1 MMTEHNEDQVEQVV
15 EAEEA
20 LTEVDQLKAELA
32 EATDAKLRALADFK
46 NFQRRSVENEMR
58 AQNGGIAKIV
68 RAIIP
73 SIEQMN
79 IAISHA
85 QDDAIAKGFKMA
97 KDELIKGLADCG
109 VTTITPEIGDK
120 LDPLLHEGM
129 LRQETDEYEVDHIV
143 QVLQQGYQLGD
154 IVICPAKVAL
164 SA

>member
-1 MMTEHNEDQVEQVV
+1 MMTKQNEEQVEQVI
-15 EAEEA
+15 ETEET
-20 LTEVDQLKAELA
+20 LSETDQLKAELA
-32 EATDAKLRALADFK
+32 EAKDAKLRALADFK

-58 AQNGGIAKIV
+58 AENGGIAKIV

-73 SIEQMN
+73 AIEQMN
-79 IAISHA
+79 LAVGHA
-85 QDDAIAKGFKMA
+85 QDDAVTQGFKMA
-97 KDELIKGLADCG
+97 KDELVKGLADCG
-109 VTTITPEIGDK
+109 VTTISPKIGDK

-129 LRQETDEYEVDHIV
+129 LRQESDEYESDYIV

>member
-1 MMTEHNEDQVEQVV
+1 MTENNEEQVEQVV
-15 EAEEA
+15 ETEEA

-79 IAISHA
+79 LAITHA
-85 QDDAIAKGFKMA
+85 QDDTVAKGFEMA

-109 VTTITPEIGDK
+109 VTTINPQVGNK

-129 LRQETDEYEVDHIV
+129 LRQETDEYEADHIV